1 MKTIKKYITGL
12 VCGAV
17 AMSMTMS
24 CDTLDEKFYNP
35 DQLTEAD
42 FSLLFASI
50 QTKRH
55 LFRYDYGATYHYMRG
70 FGKMLG
76 LGVSPLYIDITQNN
90 TIVRPWD
97 GWSGTPFNEYVF
109 TQTCVEYGK
118 EIAAMKLLYAGQTPE
133 EQEQNKVYMTCC
145 DIMKSYAFQRATD
158 LYDDMPYS
166 ETGGAFQENFYPKY
180 DTQEEIYTNIMATLK
195 TAAAELDSYQ
205 FASDAQK
212 SKFASVDILCAGDL
226 DKWIRFANSLRLR
239 MAMRLCH
246 VQPEVAKSTIKEL
259 VAGNRMLTE
268 HEYDLGF
275 EEQDKTT
282 AFVVTVFRGWDE
294 RGYES
299 GAPATIIKD
308 IMNYEYQP
316 GDENGISKSRHDFDP
331 RLYPMF
337 QSDIHGRYIG
347 LPLEMENGEEV
358 KEELYKYYTEKEVA
372 DMFEFNDAVTS
383 PWNAS
388 DDTTAAARRIPT
400 MYNRRTYFN
409 FDMQYP
415 VMGST
420 ETNLLLAEAAV
431 RWPGDFGSIDTKD
444 CIKKAIDA
452 STRFYYETNK
462 SNSYNASTIPAVLY
476 ITEKAKVP
484 DLDEE
489 HLADYEEFAAN
500 KFAALT
506 STKDKLK
513 FIFDQK
519 FCHFNIMNPYEIY
532 NEARRL
538 VKDFD
543 GELPFV
549 ATPNVVFQERMFYPS
564 SELTNNAENFA
575 KVADKNSYDVPV
587 WWTGRTT
594 AAKNHNGNALE

>member
-1 MKTIKKYITGL
+1 MNTIRKYITSLALG
-12 VCGAV
+12 VAVTGAMV
-17 AMSMTMS
+17 S

-35 DQLTEAD
+35 DKLTEAD
-42 FSLLFASI
+42 FSLLFASA
-50 QTKRH
+50 QTKGH

-76 LGVSPLYIDITQNN
+76 LGVSPLYLDRTQNN

-97 GWSGTPFNEYVF
+97 GWSGTPFNEFIF
-109 TQTCVEYGK
+109 TQTCTNYSK
-118 EIAAMKLLYAGQTPE
+118 ELSGMKLLYADMTEE
-133 EQEQNKVYMTCC
+133 EQEQNKVYMLCS
-145 DIMKSYAFQRATD
+145 DIIRSYAFQRATD

-166 ETGGAFQENFYPKY
+166 EAGGAFQELFYPKY
-180 DTQEEIYTNIMATLK
+180 DTQEEIYMNIMETLK
-195 TAAAELDSYQ
+195 NAAAELSEYQ
-205 FASDAQK
+205 FQTDAQE
-212 SKFASVDILCAGDL
+212 SKFSSVDILCNGDL
-226 DKWIRFANSLRLR
+226 DKWIRMANSLRLR

-246 VQPEVAKSTIKEL
+246 VKPDAALSTIKEL
-259 VAGNRMLTE
+259 IAENRMLTE
-268 HEYDLGF
+268 YSHDIGF
-275 EEQDKTT
+275 EEQDKTH
-282 AFVVTVFRGWDE
+282 AFELTFFRGVDE

-316 GDENGISKSRHDFDP
+316 GDENGITRHDFDP
-331 RLYPMF
+331 RLYAMF
-337 QSDIHGRYIG
+337 QPDIHGRYIG
-347 LPLEMENGEEV
+347 LPLTIEEA
-358 KEELYKYYTEKEVA
+358 EAELPNYYTEKELT
-372 DMFEFNDAVTS
+372 DMYNFNDVVTN
-383 PWNAS
+383 PWNPE
-388 DDTTAAARRIPT
+388 RIPT

-409 FDMQYP
+409 FDMKFP

-431 RWPGDFGSIDTKD
+431 RWPGELGNIDVKS

-452 STRFYYETNK
+452 STRFYYNVNK
-462 SNSYNASTIPAVLY
+462 TMSYNESSLPSILY
-476 ITEKAKVP
+476 VQAKAKAP
-484 DLDEE
+484 ELDED
-489 HLADYEEFAAN
+489 HLADYEELAAN
-500 KFAALT
+500 KFASLT

-519 FCHFNIMNPYEIY
+519 FCHMNIMNPYEIY

-549 ATPNVVFQERMFYPS
+549 STPNVVFQERMFYPS
-564 SELTNNAENFA
+564 SELTNNGDNFA
-575 KVADKNSYDVPV
+575 KVAHKNTYDTPV

-594 AAKNHNGNALE
+594 PAENHNGNAL